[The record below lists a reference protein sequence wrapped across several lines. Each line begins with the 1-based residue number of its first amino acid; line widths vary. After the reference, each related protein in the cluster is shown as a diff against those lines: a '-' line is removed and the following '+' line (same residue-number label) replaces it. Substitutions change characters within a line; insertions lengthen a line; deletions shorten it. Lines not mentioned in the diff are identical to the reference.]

1 MFTQLASAPKSLPT
15 CKKSN
20 LKGNKSKGDLCFD
33 WSDRLVGVTIYCVR
47 SAASIL
53 RFLTSHIPFGKTFK
67 ACRYQCQGSY
77 DSRML
82 RDGKFLKIAMHADSD
97 SSR

>member
-15 CKKSN
+15 CKKPN
-20 LKGNKSKGDLCFD
+20 LKGNESKGDLCFD
-33 WSDRLVGVTIYCVR
+33 WSDRLVGETIYCIW

-53 RFLTSHIPFGKTFK
+53 RFLTSHIPFGKTTK
-67 ACRYQCQGSY
+67 ACRYQCKESY

-82 RDGKFLKIAMHADSD
+82 RDGKFLKIAMQVDSD